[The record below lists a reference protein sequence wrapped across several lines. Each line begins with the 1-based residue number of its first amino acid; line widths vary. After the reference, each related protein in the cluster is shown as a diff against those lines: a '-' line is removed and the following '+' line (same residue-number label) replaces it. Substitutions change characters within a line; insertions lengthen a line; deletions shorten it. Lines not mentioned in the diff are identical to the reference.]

1 MQSTRP
7 NLWGPS
13 RRNVLCSVAL
23 VCALS
28 VLLPAISRA
37 QDDVAEAARQEKAR
51 KEALAK
57 KSRHVYTNEDLQKK
71 EILNEQDRAAVEAR
85 KKEVA
90 PAPAVAPAPSV
101 DSEEASKPTES
112 LGEVARRYRAER
124 EARQA
129 EEALRKQTPSQ
140 FPMDIMQPALA
151 HPIFPAEGPKRSP
164 IVAPKFEMPRT
175 GKIRDPFS
183 RSEVPS
189 RRTIVPAVPNVAI
202 VPKAIA
208 VVPVAP
214 AVAKPA
220 RKPVAPKTHA
230 IKNVPARIDATGS
243 VTVKA
248 GDSLWKISR
257 EHLGS
262 GTRWQE
268 LVAANPNVSAPTR
281 VRQGTVLVIPGA
293 AAENVKQESSTSKM
307 TIQKGDSLWKIAL
320 SQYGQGSSWTC
331 LAQANPML
339 RDPNAIFPG
348 QTLVLPASCTLR
360 R

>member
-13 RRNVLCSVAL
+13 RRNALCSVAL

-28 VLLPAISRA
+28 LFLPAISRA
-37 QDDVAEAARQEKAR
+37 QDDAADAARQEKTR
-51 KEALAK
+51 KEAQAK

-71 EILNEQDRAAVEAR
+71 EILNAEDRAGVEAR

-90 PAPAVAPAPSV
+90 PVPAVAPGV
-101 DSEEASKPTES
+101 NSENVKPTDS

-124 EARQA
+124 EARKAQ
-129 EEALRKQTPSQ
+129 EALRKQTPSQ
-140 FPMDIMQPALA
+140 FPMDIAQPALA
-151 HPIFPAEGPKRSP
+151 HPILPAESGKKSP
-164 IVAPKFEMPRT
+164 ILAPRFETPRT

-183 RSEVPS
+183 RLAVPS
-189 RRTIVPAVPNVAI
+189 RKGIVPAASSVAV

-214 AVAKPA
+214 AVA
-220 RKPVAPKTHA
+220 PKASTEK
-230 IKNVPARIDATGS
+230 IVPARIDATGT

-257 EHLGS
+257 EHLGTGS
-262 GTRWQE
+262 RWQE
-268 LVAANPNVSAPTR
+268 LLAANPNVVVPTR
-281 VRQGTVLVIPGA
+281 VRPGTVLTIPGA
-293 AAENVKQESSTSKM
+293 ATETVKRENSTSKW

-320 SQYGQGSSWTC
+320 NQYGQGSSWIC
-331 LAQANPML
+331 LAQANPTL
-339 RDPNAIFPG
+339 RNPHQIFPG
-348 QTLVLPASCTLR
+348 QTLAVPAACTLR

>member
-1 MQSTRP
+1 MESTRP
-7 NLWGPS
+7 NRRDPS
-13 RRNVLCSVAL
+13 RRDILCSAAL

-28 VLLPAISRA
+28 LFLPAISRA

-51 KEALAK
+51 KEAQTK
-57 KSRHVYTNEDLQKK
+57 KARHVYTNEDLQKK
-71 EILNEQDRAAVEAR
+71 EILDEQDRAGVEAR

-90 PAPAVAPAPSV
+90 PVPAVAPAPGV
-101 DSEEASKPTES
+101 DSENSQPTES
-112 LGEVARRYRAER
+112 LGEVARRYRAEK
-124 EARQA
+124 EAREA

-140 FPMDIMQPALA
+140 FPMEITQPVLA
-151 HPIFPAEGPKRSP
+151 HPILPAEGGKKSP

-189 RRTIVPAVPNVAI
+189 RNGILPAAPTVPV

-208 VVPVAP
+208 IVPVAP
-214 AVAKPA
+214 VIATPVDPKANAVKIAPNKPE
-220 RKPVAPKTHA
+220 V
-230 IKNVPARIDATGS
+230 TGT

-257 EHLGS
+257 EHLGAGS
-262 GTRWQE
+262 RWQE
-268 LVAANPNVSAPTR
+268 LIAANPNVTVPTR
-281 VRQGTVLVIPGA
+281 VRPGTVLSIPNA
-293 AAENVKQESSTSKM
+293 ATETVKQENSTSKM

-331 LAQANPML
+331 LARANPTL
-339 RDPNAIFPG
+339 HDPNAIFPG
-348 QTLVLPASCTLR
+348 QTLVVPASCTLR